1 MGEGSPRQRQVATRD
16 GVREGQASFSE
27 VSGHPKTSPCGVSEM
42 VEGEGMGCFCFLLPR
57 SQWTDGKVPR
67 RHPQFACK
75 KKVWG
80 WVSPN
85 WTPAAGV
92 WVGRQRRGK
101 SRGLLR
107 VYAPAPFNP
116 KHPIYFKS

>member
-1 MGEGSPRQRQVATRD
+1 M
-16 GVREGQASFSE
+16 E
-27 VSGHPKTSPCGVSEM
+27 VSVCGVSEM
-42 VEGEGMGCFCFLLPR
+42 VEGEGMGCLGFFLPR

-67 RHPQFACK
+67 RRGHPEFACK

-92 WVGRQRRGK
+92 WVGK
-101 SRGLLR
+101 
-107 VYAPAPFNP
+107 
-116 KHPIYFKS
+116 